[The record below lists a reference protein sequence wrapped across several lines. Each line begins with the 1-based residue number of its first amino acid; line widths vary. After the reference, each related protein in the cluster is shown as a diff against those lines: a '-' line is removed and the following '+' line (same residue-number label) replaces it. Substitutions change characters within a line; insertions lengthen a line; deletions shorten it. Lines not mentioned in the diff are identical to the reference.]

1 MPDRYECQPEG
12 WSDPP
17 DEPDPDT
24 NAQLWAD
31 RAPRGWVRCA
41 GCGDQW
47 AVEDDHECKCEEE
60 EIS

>member
-1 MPDRYECQPEG
+1 MENA
-12 WSDPP
+12 
-17 DEPDPDT
+17 DEPDPET

-41 GCGDQW
+41 GCGDEW
-47 AVEDDHECKCEEE
+47 AVEDDCHQCKCEEE